1 MVEEFNALFNK
12 IADSECH
19 IWAEE
24 YVDFD
29 IETCSS
35 LLVINSN
42 KINWRVSSVSLCDRI
57 SYKRMWLNEVA
68 SNNDDNK
75 DDDDSLLFVRSD
87 PDVFHLPWL
96 PQIWV

>member
-1 MVEEFNALFNK
+1 M
-12 IADSECH
+12 
-19 IWAEE
+19 
-24 YVDFD
+24 
-29 IETCSS
+29 
-35 LLVINSN
+35 
-42 KINWRVSSVSLCDRI
+42 
-57 SYKRMWLNEVA
+57 A